1 MDILHSL
8 SFEIY
13 ENKSSYKEN
22 DYITI
27 MNILRDYFNKIKG
40 KEVVVSDSKTIKIK
54 DDENE
59 DDDDDE
65 LVDVSYSDSYLGDNG
80 YLNSY

>member
-13 ENKSSYKEN
+13 QNKNSYKEQ

-27 MNILRDYFNKIKG
+27 MNILRDYYNKING
-40 KEVVVSDSKTIKIK
+40 KEVIVSDSKTIKIK
-54 DDENE
+54 QEE
-59 DDDDDE
+59 E
-65 LVDVSYSDSYLGDNG
+65 EEEESMIDVEYGDSYLGDA
-80 YLNSY
+80 YLSDY

>member
-13 ENKSSYKEN
+13 QNKNSYKEN

-27 MNILRDYFNKIKG
+27 MNILKDYYNKING
-40 KEVVVSDSKTIKIK
+40 KEIIVNDSKNIKIK
-54 DDENE
+54 NE
-59 DDDDDE
+59 EEEEEEDSM
-65 LVDVSYSDSYLGDNG
+65 VDVAYGDSYLGDA
-80 YLNSY
+80 YLSDY